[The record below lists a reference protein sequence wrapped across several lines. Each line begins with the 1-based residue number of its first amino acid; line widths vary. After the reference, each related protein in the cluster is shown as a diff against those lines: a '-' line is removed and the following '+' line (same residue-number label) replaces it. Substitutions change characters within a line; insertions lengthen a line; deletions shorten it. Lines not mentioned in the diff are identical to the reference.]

1 MMGGE
6 TDIKPLNI
14 YQRYQVVINV
24 IKKIIIKALKNDG
37 QYTAHG
43 MLTSLL
49 YSYRL
54 QYTE

>member
-1 MMGGE
+1 MGGE